1 MHIYNVYKKFKN
13 ERFTVKEKYG
23 NTISGLMQ
31 VIIDRETG
39 VNYLQVI
46 SGNAGGLAPL
56 LDAEGKP
63 AIG

>member
-39 VNYLQVI
+39 VNYL
-46 SGNAGGLAPL
+46 
-56 LDAEGKP
+56 
-63 AIG
+63 